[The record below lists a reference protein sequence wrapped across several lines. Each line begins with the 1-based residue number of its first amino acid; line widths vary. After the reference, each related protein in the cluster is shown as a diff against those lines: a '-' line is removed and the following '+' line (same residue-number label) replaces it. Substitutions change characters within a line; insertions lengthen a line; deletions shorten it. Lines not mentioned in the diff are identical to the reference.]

1 MKPSDARRSRLVGVL
16 FPLAAVAAAG
26 LAVWIVR
33 REPEGLL
40 GWATGGALG
49 ALFLWILASA
59 LWPARAERTCPRC
72 GAAGLARLDPRAAH
86 GVGCERCGFRDES
99 ASAWLLAEEEGP
111 LEELVL
117 RARGRHGA
125 SARTAQQPR
134 VDSTASRD

>member
-1 MKPSDARRSRLVGVL
+1 MKTSDARRSRLVGIL

-26 LAVWIVR
+26 LALWIVR
-33 REPEGLL
+33 REPQGLL
-40 GWATGGALG
+40 GWALGGALA
-49 ALFLWILASA
+49 ALGLWILASA

-72 GAAGLARLDPRAAH
+72 GAAALARLDPRAAH
-86 GVGCERCGFRDES
+86 GLSCERCGFRDES

-117 RARGRHGA
+117 GARERPA
-125 SARTAQQPR
+125 APARPAERRR